1 VCGVMAINKIALY
14 RQLFLNKLLE
24 QLMFVDNKGVV
35 NIADRSSA
43 TSKKIAK
50 ELLTILGDSRCCE
63 KPTGQSAGR
72 IFAQLVKEFLEK
84 SLAVLSHLR
93 PIQWE
98 LKTETEIFNFNQY
111 EHLARLS
118 ELVKQVKELQPI
130 MGADYLVKPD
140 IVLFQHPLT
149 DNDIGFT
156 TNEEIPEIANLTPLR
171 AVNNK
176 TAHPLLQAIVS
187 CKWTIRSDRAQN
199 TRTEALNILR
209 NRKGR
214 TPCIT
219 AITAEPLPSRIAS
232 LAFGLGDLDC
242 VYHFALPELQNAVT
256 KANLKDQLEVLQ
268 VMIEGKRLRDVG
280 DLPFDLI
287 I

>member
-1 VCGVMAINKIALY
+1 MAINQIALY
-14 RQLFLNKLLE
+14 RQCFFNKLLE
-24 QLMFVDNKGVV
+24 QLLFLDSQGIV

-50 ELLTILGDSRCCE
+50 ELFALIGTSKCIE
-63 KPTGQSAGR
+63 KPSGQTAGR

-84 SLAVLSHLR
+84 SLAELSHLR

-98 LKTETEIFNFNQY
+98 LKTETEIFNFEQY

-118 ELVKQVKELQPI
+118 EIVQQVKELQPI
-130 MGADYLVKPD
+130 IGADYLVKPD

-149 DNDIGFT
+149 DNDIGF
-156 TNEEIPEIANLTPLR
+156 NSNKKIPEIAKHTPLR
-171 AVNNK
+171 AANSESYL
-176 TAHPLLQAIVS
+176 PLLQAIIS

-242 VYHFALPELQNAVT
+242 VYHFALPELQIAVT
-256 KANLKDQLEVLQ
+256 KVDMKDQLEVLQ
-268 VMIEGKRLRDVG
+268 VMIEGKRLRDIG

>member
-1 VCGVMAINKIALY
+1 MAINLIALY
-14 RQLFLNKLLE
+14 RQIFFNKLLE
-24 QLMFVDNKGVV
+24 KLLFVDNKGIV
-35 NIADRSSA
+35 NIADRSNA
-43 TSKKIAK
+43 TSKKIAE
-50 ELLTILGDSRCCE
+50 ELLTILGVSTCTE
-63 KPTGQSAGR
+63 KPTGQTAGR
-72 IFAQLVKEFLEK
+72 VFAQLVKEFLEK
-84 SLAVLSHLR
+84 SLAELRHLR

-98 LKTETEIFNFNQY
+98 LKTETEIFNFEQY

-118 ELVKQVKELQPI
+118 EIVQQVKDLQPI
-130 MGADYLVKPD
+130 IGTDYLVKPD
-140 IVLFQHPLT
+140 IVLFQRPLT
-149 DNDIGFT
+149 DKNIGF
-156 TNEEIPEIANLTPLR
+156 NANKKIPKVATYTPFRAANSESSL
-171 AVNNK
+171 
-176 TAHPLLQAIVS
+176 PLLQAIVS

-242 VYHFALPELQNAVT
+242 VYHFALPELQIAVT
-256 KANLKDQLEVLQ
+256 KANLKDQLEILH
-268 VMIEGKRLRDVG
+268 VMIDGKRLRDIS

>member
-1 VCGVMAINKIALY
+1 MAINQIALH
-14 RQLFLNKLLE
+14 RQCFLNKLLE
-24 QLMFVDNKGVV
+24 QLLFVDSKGIV
-35 NIADRSSA
+35 NIADRSSV
-43 TSKKIAK
+43 TSKRIAE
-50 ELLTILGDSRCCE
+50 ELLKILGVSKCTE
-63 KPTGQSAGR
+63 KPSGQTAGK

-84 SLAVLSHLR
+84 CLAELSHLR

-98 LKTETEIFNFNQY
+98 LKTETEIFNFEQY
-111 EHLARLS
+111 GHLARLS
-118 ELVKQVKELQPI
+118 EIVQQVKELQPI
-130 MGADYLVKPD
+130 IGTDYLVKPD

-149 DNDIGFT
+149 DKNIGFKA
-156 TNEEIPEIANLTPLR
+156 NAKIPKIASHTPLR
-171 AVNNK
+171 AANSDSGL
-176 TAHPLLQAIVS
+176 PLLQAIVS

-242 VYHFALPELQNAVT
+242 VYHFALSELQMAVT
-256 KANLKDQLEVLQ
+256 NADLKDQLEVLK
-268 VMIEGKRLRDVG
+268 VMIEGKRLRDIS